1 MNIIIVDDHI
11 LFREGIAAIL
21 RPEADIKIVG
31 MVGSVRE
38 AVEAAYSSKPDVVLM
53 DFHLPDGDGTDATRR
68 ILEKHPS
75 CKIIFL
81 TMSEQDENM
90 FKAIRSG
97 AKGYILKNM
106 HPPQLLAA
114 IRSVER
120 GESALSAAMTLR
132 LMEEMSRST
141 EASAPHPVEN
151 TLTLRELDVLRA
163 IADGLSNQEIGE
175 RLFISENTVKFHVH
189 SLLSKLNLPDR
200 WEAASYA
207 RRHGL
212 IK

>member
-132 LMEEMSRST
+132 LMEEMTRST
-141 EASAPHPVEN
+141 EASTPHPAEN

-200 WEAASYA
+200 REAANYA
-207 RRHGL
+207 KRYGL

>member
-132 LMEEMSRST
+132 LMEEMTRST
-141 EASAPHPVEN
+141 EASTPHPAEN

-200 WEAASYA
+200 REAASYA

>member
-38 AVEAAYSSKPDVVLM
+38 AVEAANSSKPDVVLM

-132 LMEEMSRST
+132 LMEEMTRST
-141 EASAPHPVEN
+141 EASTPHPAEN

-200 WEAASYA
+200 REAASYA